1 MFRLAVA
8 VIEGEESRIRES
20 LEGVEGGGGRCRTK
34 NERKGEES
42 WGTKEQKPQS
52 RDWGRQNRWTVK
64 TFGSQDKET
73 DTRMVG
79 Q

>member
-20 LEGVEGGGGRCRTK
+20 LEGMEGR
-34 NERKGEES
+34 GEVQDPE
-42 WGTKEQKPQS
+42 WEKKEKGTKEQKPQS
-52 RDWGRQNRWTVK
+52 RDWGRQNRWTVR

-73 DTRMVG
+73 QG
-79 Q
+79 W

>member
-20 LEGVEGGGGRCRTK
+20 LEGGGRGRCRTK
-34 NERKGEES
+34 NGRKGEES

>member
-20 LEGVEGGGGRCRTK
+20 LEGVEGEGVGWAGPRM
-34 NERKGEES
+34 GEKEKR
-42 WGTKEQKPQS
+42 TKEQKPQS
-52 RDWGRQNRWTVK
+52 RNWGQQNRWTVK